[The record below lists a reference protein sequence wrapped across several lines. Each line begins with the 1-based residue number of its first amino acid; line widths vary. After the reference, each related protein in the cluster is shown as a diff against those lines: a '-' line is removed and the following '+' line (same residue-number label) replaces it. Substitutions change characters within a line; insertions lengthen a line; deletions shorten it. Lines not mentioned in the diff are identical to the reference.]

1 MAKFKKTVCPVRK
14 VLVYLR
20 VIYIYIYIYIHHIWI
35 DPIQSHQK
43 KTLNP
48 RQIPLNPIKSREI
61 PSSPWHLIK
70 SPYGWWDLTIF
81 SIFNPPFIQG
91 LVNVLVEH
99 HPNIG
104 DIISNRYLKKL
115 VMFKIPKMGHL
126 PNPAIVLFVTL
137 QNPPRRRD
145 VLNTH
150 AAQLGLHRFNI
161 LPWNSDPK
169 NRGEWLFHLFRGS
182 IS

>member
-1 MAKFKKTVCPVRK
+1 MN
-14 VLVYLR
+14 
-20 VIYIYIYIYIHHIWI
+20 I
-35 DPIQSHQK
+35 
-43 KTLNP
+43 
-48 RQIPLNPIKSREI
+48 E
-61 PSSPWHLIK
+61 
-70 SPYGWWDLTIF
+70 
-81 SIFNPPFIQG
+81 QG

-126 PNPAIVLFVTL
+126 PSPAIVLFVTL

-169 NRGEWLFHLFRGS
+169 IVVNDSS
-182 IS
+182 ICLGFPYIIYIYYTYIHIYIYN